1 MIEGVYLLIC
11 IIMLRENMKASFEKI
26 TGFFKRKYHALSYW
40 LAREDGTV
48 AWIYYHIWHR
58 GLSGVGK
65 YYVFFTV
72 AIVVYLLWAG
82 GHSVFTGSI
91 DLVGALFEKEKNESP
106 LILEKGDY
114 ENYRNLMLGLAG
126 LAALPFF
133 LIRMWVEERK
143 TKTAEQG
150 HMTDRINKAVEAL
163 GEEKTSKKIDEET
176 REVREFT
183 EPNLEVR
190 IGAILALE
198 RISQDSQRDH
208 WPVMEILTAYL
219 KNNTS
224 LEKNPLPDEVRNK
237 IKSGEEIDL
246 DKIPAPRSDIQLI
259 MTVLGRRS
267 WGARVISYHKKQRL
281 DLTELNLCRVDL
293 KSCNL
298 QYANFSESYA
308 IHADFKY
315 GNFQHA
321 ILMGI
326 SLQHSYLL
334 EASFQYANL
343 IEANLQYASPVCIN
357 FQNADL
363 STTGLQ
369 NANLNWANLRHCILY
384 DADLQNANLSVLNL
398 EDFNEESLEEL
409 QKMLNLT
416 YGNTETTIP
425 ENMKRPEHWLLSLKE
440 QAKILTQN

>member
-1 MIEGVYLLIC
+1 
-11 IIMLRENMKASFEKI
+11 MKASFEKI

-40 LAREDGTV
+40 LAREDGTA

-58 GLSGVGK
+58 GLGGVGK
-65 YYVFFTV
+65 YYVFFTL
-72 AIVVYLLWAG
+72 AIVVYLYWAF
-82 GHSVFTGSI
+82 GHQLISGTV
-91 DLVGALFEKEKNESP
+91 DLVEALFKKETDGSLRALDSE
-106 LILEKGDY
+106 DY
-114 ENYRNLMLGLAG
+114 ENYYYVIFGLATILG
-126 LAALPFF
+126 APFY
-133 LIRMWVEERK
+133 LIRIWREERK

-150 HMTDRINKAVEAL
+150 HMTDRINKAL
-163 GEEKTSKKIDEET
+163 GSLAEEKTSKQIDAEIG
-176 REVREFT
+176 EVREFT
-183 EPNLEVR
+183 EPNLDVR
-190 IGAILALE
+190 NNAIHSLE

>member
-163 GEEKTSKKIDEET
+163 GAEKTSKNLDEKT
-176 REVREFT
+176 GEVREFT

-224 LEKNPLPDEVRNK
+224 LEKNPLPVELANLPD
-237 IKSGEEIDL
+237 IDKHNNRSYSSKL
-246 DKIPAPRSDIQLI
+246 VNYMQKFPDPRSDIQLI

-267 WGARVISYHKKQRL
+267 WTDRAISYFKEQVL
-281 DLTELNLCRVDL
+281 DLRYLNLCKVNL
-293 KSCNL
+293 IGAKFLAAEFSCSCL
-298 QYANFSESYA
+298 
-308 IHADFKY
+308 I
-315 GNFQHA
+315 G
-321 ILMGI
+321 
-326 SLQHSYLL
+326 SYLNHT
-334 EASFQYANL
+334 NL
-343 IEANLQYASPVCIN
+343 NY
-357 FQNADL
+357 ADL
-363 STTGLQ
+363 SGT
-369 NANLNWANLRHCILY
+369 NLACSKLNNTNLSFTNLT
-384 DADLQNANLSVLNL
+384 AANLSHV
-398 EDFNEESLEEL
+398 
-409 QKMLNLT
+409 NLT
-416 YGNTETTIP
+416 YIDQEFVNFDLSFGDIGTLLSDGI
-425 ENMKRPEHWLLSLKE
+425 KRPEHWNLQMLEQNVVVAELLLK
-440 QAKILTQN
+440 KHS